1 MRHLAFGPGITCTIP
16 NFVKEQYYIM
26 YGPLMT
32 VLRYPLWRENRLLDN
47 TMFRSR
53 ALGSRLYLDEPD
65 ALTYRSILTRRP

>member
-1 MRHLAFGPGITCTIP
+1 
-16 NFVKEQYYIM
+16 
-26 YGPLMT
+26 MT